1 MQSCPPVAPDPGGCD
16 GPDPSA
22 LDALQRFERL
32 PVPTWASRT
41 LLGMA
46 ERMLTL
52 TPNGAPL
59 ASEIAADPVFGQI
72 P

>member
-1 MQSCPPVAPDPGGCD
+1 
-16 GPDPSA
+16 
-22 LDALQRFERL
+22 
-32 PVPTWASRT
+32 
-41 LLGMA
+41 MA